1 MLHALLLLPLLGC
14 TGMPDLAGLFGDD
27 APVAAAPVAPPPKDT
42 AAQVADIRGL
52 LRAGKAAEAAKAAE
66 ALLAAHPEDDAV
78 WELVEVAA
86 IRGGVAAELVDR
98 LSADKAIGGRAD
110 RHHVLRGVLAVEA
123 ARLGDAITAARA
135 LRTVAPGD
143 AAALFALAIARG
155 APAPSDLTDG
165 ERGLVALA
173 DPTVPLSPA
182 AEALPGWRAALVR
195 ADARLARGDRA
206 GAAIEAFIAAMR
218 GQTNVVA
225 LYHFAR
231 SVPRGTARGTILLNG
246 AVSQGAS
253 SIVVDGI
260 SPSPGTILAGDVLGV
275 GGQLLMAA
283 ADATASGGGATITL
297 VNRVRTA
304 LSDNAAVTWNAPTA
318 LFRMLSTTGVSY
330 FRARATGP
338 SFTFGEYIA

>member
-1 MLHALLLLPLLGC
+1 MSTISLPSSFDPQSCQL
-14 TGMPDLAGLFGDD
+14 T
-27 APVAAAPVAPPPKDT
+27 
-42 AAQVADIRGL
+42 
-52 LRAGKAAEAAKAAE
+52 LRANQRVNASPFGGSEQAVDM
-66 ALLAAHPEDDAV
+66 LNDRWVMDVDLPESTQD
-78 WELVEVAA
+78 
-86 IRGGVAAELVDR
+86 
-98 LSADKAIGGRAD
+98 
-110 RHHVLRGVLAVEA
+110 
-123 ARLGDAITAARA
+123 
-135 LRTVAPGD
+135 
-143 AAALFALAIARG
+143 
-155 APAPSDLTDG
+155 
-165 ERGLVALA
+165 
-173 DPTVPLSPA
+173 
-182 AEALPGWRAALVR
+182 
-195 ADARLARGDRA
+195 A

-260 SPSPGTILAGDVLGV
+260 SPSTGTILAGDVLGV